1 MVTLS
6 IHILLKISYS
16 NYKTHVGEKQLCVH
30 THCNKIRHGSL
41 DTAVSHGMHLFL
53 LISFL
58 LCTYF
63 KIIKF
68 NFKSQVIMM

>member
-41 DTAVSHGMHLFL
+41 GTAVFHGMHLFFVNFFFAL
-53 LISFL
+53 YIFQNN
-58 LCTYF
+58 
-63 KIIKF
+63 KI
-68 NFKSQVIMM
+68 